1 MSILLDTNILT
12 RSAQPA
18 HPMHQTAVD
27 AVDVLR
33 RRGEV
38 LHLVPQNF
46 YEFWVVA
53 TRPVGQNGMG
63 LSPTQARAETD
74 QLRNLFIVLDEP
86 PAVFPEWE
94 NLVTRYAVSG
104 KNAHDTHLVA
114 AMHIHGLRQLLTFNG
129 SDFHRF
135 TTIAVLSPDQVL
147 HASP

>member
-18 HPMHQTAVD
+18 HAMHQTTVD

-63 LSPTQARAETD
+63 PSPAHARAETGPTRK
-74 QLRNLFIVLDEP
+74 LINVLYAPTGVFSHSANIVTP
-86 PAVFPEWE
+86 YTASR
-94 NLVTRYAVSG
+94 TYA
-104 KNAHDTHLVA
+104 HYTQPLA
-114 AMHIHGLRQLLTFNG
+114 AM
-129 SDFHRF
+129 
-135 TTIAVLSPDQVL
+135 
-147 HASP
+147 